1 MKTMI
6 TVILLAAYYIFI
18 FALLGVSESEETD
31 DKPKGKQL

>member
-18 FALLGVSESEETD
+18 FALISASEAADEDER
-31 DKPKGKQL
+31 K